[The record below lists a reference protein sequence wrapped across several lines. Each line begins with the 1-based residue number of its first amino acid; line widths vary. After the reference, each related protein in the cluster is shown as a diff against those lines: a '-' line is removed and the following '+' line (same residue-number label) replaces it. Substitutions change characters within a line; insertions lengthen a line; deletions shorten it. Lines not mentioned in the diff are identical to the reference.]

1 MYRYEWYSPVRE
13 GKLRSYHT
21 LEIPFVFDNVDGA
34 KTMTGSGQERYALAD
49 KMSRAWV
56 AFAKT
61 GNPNH
66 PGLPDWRPFTATER
80 ATMVFDNDCKV
91 VNDPGSA
98 ERAAINAAR
107 AAAPKPSA

>member
-1 MYRYEWYSPVRE
+1 
-13 GKLRSYHT
+13 
-21 LEIPFVFDNVDGA
+21 
-34 KTMTGSGQERYALAD
+34 MTGSGQERYALAD

-98 ERAAINAAR
+98 QRAAINAAR